1 MSDLYYL
8 PTSGDDLDEIELAE
22 ARMPGFTWH
31 VVDNRIRGMCDDATA
46 LEQTIYHI
54 LSIERYAHCIYP
66 QSYGS
71 EIADLIG
78 RPHDYAAAELKRT
91 ITQALTQDDRVV
103 SVGEWDIVFGE
114 DKDALTVECT
124 VETIYGE
131 IEIKGE
137 LTR

>member
-8 PTSGDDLDEIELAE
+8 PQTGDDLDEVELAE

-31 VVDNRIRGMCDDATA
+31 VVDNRIRGMCDEKEA

-54 LSIERYAHCIYP
+54 LSIERYKYVIYP

-78 RPHDYAAAELKRT
+78 QPHDYAAAELKRT
-91 ITQALTQDDRVV
+91 ITEALIQDDRVV

-114 DKDALTVECT
+114 DKDALTVGFT

>member
-1 MSDLYYL
+1 MSDLFYL
-8 PTSGDDLDEIELAE
+8 PTTGDDLEDVVLAE

-31 VVDNRIRGMCDDATA
+31 VVDNRIRGMCDDREA

-54 LSIERYAHCIYP
+54 LSIERYQWVIYP

-91 ITQALTQDDRVV
+91 ITEALTQDDRVV
-103 SVGEWDIVFGE
+103 DVGEWDIVFGN
-114 DKDALTVECT
+114 DKDALTVGFT

-131 IEIKGE
+131 IEIRGE

>member
-8 PTSGDDLDEIELAE
+8 PQTGDDLDEVELAE

-31 VVDNRIRGMCDDATA
+31 VVDNRIRGMCDEKEA

-54 LSIERYAHCIYP
+54 LSIERYKYVIYP

-78 RPHDYAAAELKRT
+78 KPHDYAAAELKRT
-91 ITQALTQDDRVV
+91 ITEALTQDDRVV

-114 DKDALTVECT
+114 DKDALTVGCT

>member
-1 MSDLYYL
+1 MSDLFYL
-8 PTSGDDLDEIELAE
+8 PTTGDDLEDVELAQ
-22 ARMPGFTWH
+22 ARQPGFTWH
-31 VVDNRIRGMCDDATA
+31 VVDDRIRGMCDDATA

-54 LSIERYAHCIYP
+54 LSIERYQWVIYP

-78 RPHDYAAAELKRT
+78 KPHDYAAAELRRT
-91 ITQALTQDDRVV
+91 ITEALTQDDRVV

-114 DKDALTVECT
+114 DKDALTVGFS
-124 VETIYGE
+124 VETIYGA
-131 IEIKGE
+131 ITIRGE

>member
-1 MSDLYYL
+1 MSDLFYL
-8 PTSGDDLDEIELAE
+8 PQTGDDLDEIELAQ
-22 ARMPGFTWH
+22 ARQPGLTWH
-31 VVDNRIRGMCDDATA
+31 IVDNRIRGLCDEREA

-54 LSIERYAHCIYP
+54 LSIERYQWVIYP
-66 QSYGS
+66 PSYGS

-91 ITQALTQDDRVV
+91 ITEALTQDDRVTA
-103 SVGEWDIVFGE
+103 VGDWDIVFGD
-114 DKDALTVECT
+114 DKDALTVGFT

-131 IEIKGE
+131 ITIRGE

>member
-1 MSDLYYL
+1 MSELLYL
-8 PTSGDDLDEIELAE
+8 PQTGDDPEEVELAE
-22 ARMPGFTWH
+22 ARQPGFTWH
-31 VVDNRIRGMCDDATA
+31 VVDNRIRGMCDDREA

-54 LSIERYAHCIYP
+54 LSIERYQYVIYP

-78 RPHDYAAAELKRT
+78 KPHDYAAAELKRT
-91 ITQALTQDDRVV
+91 ITEALTQDDRVV
-103 SVGEWDIVFGE
+103 SVWEWDIVFGE
-114 DKDALTVECT
+114 DKDALTVGFT

-131 IEIKGE
+131 IEFRGE

>member
-1 MSDLYYL
+1 MSELLYL
-8 PTSGDDLDEIELAE
+8 PQTGDDPEEVELAE
-22 ARMPGFTWH
+22 ARQPGFTWH
-31 VVDNRIRGMCDDATA
+31 VVDNRIRGMCDDREA

-54 LSIERYAHCIYP
+54 LSIERYQYVIYP

-78 RPHDYAAAELKRT
+78 KPHDYAATELKRT
-91 ITQALTQDDRVV
+91 ITEALTQDDRIV

-114 DKDALTVECT
+114 DKDALTVGFT

-131 IEIKGE
+131 IEFRGE

>member
-1 MSDLYYL
+1 MSDLFYL
-8 PTSGDDLDEIELAE
+8 PQTGDDLEDVELAQ
-22 ARMPGFTWH
+22 ARQPGHTWH

-66 QSYGS
+66 PSYGS

-78 RPHDYAAAELKRT
+78 KPHDYAAAELRRT
-91 ITQALTQDDRVV
+91 ITEALTQDDRVTAV
-103 SVGEWDIVFGE
+103 NEWDIVFGE
-114 DKDALTVECT
+114 DKDALTVGFS
-124 VETIYGE
+124 VETIYGA
-131 IEIKGE
+131 ITIRGE